1 MIILDCHSHNLDSR
15 NAIISVEAQRFEPI
29 LGHIY
34 AVGVHPWHAD
44 EMRSYER
51 LLAVA
56 SHKQVVALG
65 EAGLDRLCKVD
76 FLLQLEIFRRQVE
89 LSERIGKPMIIHCVR
104 ALDVLLMVRKQLRA
118 QQPWVWHGFRG
129 GVKQLRQLINCGI
142 FPSFG
147 EHFSAESVRELPL
160 EKLLIETDCSSL
172 SIQEIA
178 EKVAAVR
185 NIEPQL
191 FAEVVADNIKN
202 LFRL

>member
-1 MIILDCHSHNLDSR
+1 MIILDCHSHNLDSH

-34 AVGVHPWHAD
+34 AVGVHPWHA
-44 EMRSYER
+44 
-51 LLAVA
+51 VA

-76 FLLQLEIFRRQVE
+76 FQLQLETFRRQVE

-147 EHFSAESVRELPL
+147 EYFSAESVRELPL